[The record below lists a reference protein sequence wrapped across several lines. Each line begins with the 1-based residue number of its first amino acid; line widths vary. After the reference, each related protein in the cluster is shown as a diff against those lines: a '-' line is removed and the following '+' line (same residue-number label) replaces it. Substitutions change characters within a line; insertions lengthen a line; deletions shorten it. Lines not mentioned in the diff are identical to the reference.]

1 MEISIYSELRY
12 LNKGPPPSRM
22 SSLSQ
27 SIVIESLR
35 VSDILE
41 SSFEGSFEGS
51 LEENSIQGITNK
63 ISESLF
69 QDIVP
74 ETNKKN
80 GEPKEIVAYQLEEVR

>member
-41 SSFEGSFEGS
+41 GSFEGS
-51 LEENSIQGITNK
+51 LEENIIQGITNK
-63 ISESLF
+63 ISEYLL

-74 ETNKKN
+74 KTNIKN
-80 GEPKEIVAYQLEEVR
+80 DEAKEIVAFQLEEVR

>member
-41 SSFEGSFEGS
+41 GSFEGS

-63 ISESLF
+63 ISESLL

-80 GEPKEIVAYQLEEVR
+80 GEPKEIVAFKLEEVR